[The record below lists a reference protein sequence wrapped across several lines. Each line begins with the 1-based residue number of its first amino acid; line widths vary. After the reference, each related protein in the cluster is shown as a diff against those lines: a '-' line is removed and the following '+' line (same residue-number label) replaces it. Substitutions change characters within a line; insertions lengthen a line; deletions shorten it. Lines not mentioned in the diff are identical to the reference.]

1 MNFRIL
7 YTLYFALV
15 FSILFT
21 IGASIFSKDFA
32 EGLKEGYMQGH
43 ADLDMQS
50 NFGRWRGYMI
60 PNDIKHSANSTIT
73 FNGAAVTESN
83 HSIKAESTPN
93 INAQNTHDVNMESG
107 QSVVKP
113 HVTVSAQRLDVIV
126 HNEFA
131 MPAKFHYYRVVET
144 IFSML
149 GLVLVIY
156 MLVLLYKLFRRMQK
170 SLQAKEVFSMGVARV
185 IRSLG
190 FVLILFEL
198 TFAVFSYMDNHM
210 AQMALSQYGYRI
222 ENSIDIDYM
231 TIIFGIAL
239 LLVAEFLKIGY
250 KIQEE
255 QSLTV

>member
-7 YTLYFALV
+7 YTLYFTLV

-21 IGASIFSKDFA
+21 IGASIFSKDFT
-32 EGLKEGYMQGH
+32 EGFKEGYAQGRTTS
-43 ADLDMQS
+43 DVQ
-50 NFGRWRGYMI
+50 GRWRGYMI
-60 PNDIKHSANSTIT
+60 PNDSKRSANSTIT
-73 FNGAAVTESN
+73 FNGAATTEGSRN
-83 HSIKAESTPN
+83 ANEENGSTV
-93 INAQNTHDVNMESG
+93 NAQNNQNTNEENG
-107 QSVVKP
+107 QSVGKP

-126 HNEFA
+126 HNDVA
-131 MPAKFHYYRVVET
+131 MPAEFMDYRVVET

-149 GLVLVIY
+149 GLALLIY

-170 SLQAKEVFSMGVARV
+170 SLKAKEVFSIGVAKV

-190 FVLILFEL
+190 VVLILFEF
-198 TFAVFSYMDNHM
+198 TFTVFSYTDNHM
-210 AQMALSQYGYRI
+210 AQMALSQYGYHI
-222 ENSIDIDYM
+222 ENILDIDYM